1 MGKRDIENKKN
12 ANAQNHNGLMKGKI
26 FLTST
31 DINLKS
37 LRRAFSKLVIHK
49 TDKIPLLSMILSTI
63 ILLSS
68 LRNK

>member
-37 LRRAFSKLVIHK
+37 LRAFSKLVIHK